1 MVSVIGG
8 ASRAPVVFFAR
19 GGLGFTTPP
28 APPPKKPK
36 LGSYCFKA
44 TCDIYSVAPGR
55 ADESVDQWP
64 IQGCPVAKVTG
75 YDTHPGVGKDTEYV
89 CQTQV
94 NLLGSTTHRCTE
106 AQVVMLP
113 NVRQGDGLECS
124 GQMYFTMDDVT
135 KKLL

>member
-1 MVSVIGG
+1 MATRATPGG
-8 ASRAPVVFFAR
+8 VVFFAR

-28 APPPKKPK
+28 MPPPRKPK

-44 TCDIYSVAPGR
+44 TCDIYSVYDDAPPT
-55 ADESVDQWP
+55 DDWP
-64 IQGCPVAKVTG
+64 IKGCPIAKVTG

-89 CQTQV
+89 CQTQI
-94 NLLGSTTHRCTE
+94 NLLGNTTHRCTE

-124 GQMYFTMDDVT
+124 GQMFFTMDNVT

>member
-1 MVSVIGG
+1 MTVFATTS
-8 ASRAPVVFFAR
+8 AAARAPVVFFAR

-44 TCDIYSVAPGR
+44 TCDIYSVYGDAQNEDSPVR
-55 ADESVDQWP
+55 
-64 IQGCPVAKVTG
+64 GCPIARVTG

-94 NLLGSTTHRCTE
+94 NLLGHTTHRCSE

>member
-1 MVSVIGG
+1 MTTV
-8 ASRAPVVFFAR
+8 APAAPARPPVVFFAR

-28 APPPKKPK
+28 TPPPTRAK

-44 TCDIYSVAPGR
+44 TCDIYAVDATPGSAP
-55 ADESVDQWP
+55 AEWP
-64 IQGCPVAKVTG
+64 VRGCPIAKVTG

-94 NLLGSTTHRCTE
+94 NLLGKTTHRCTE
-106 AQVVMLP
+106 ARVVLLP
-113 NVRQGDGLECS
+113 NMRQSDGMECS

-135 KKLL
+135 KKLI